1 MRILAISGSLRS
13 NSSCTS
19 VLKAAATL
27 APADVEVVFL
37 EGLDDL
43 PHFDPDV
50 DPDHGP
56 RPVETFR
63 AALRSA
69 DGVMI
74 CTPEYAYGM
83 PGVLKNAIE
92 WTVST
97 GELVHKPL
105 AALSASPSPEGGA
118 KALRWLLE
126 TLSALTAGVDPS
138 RTLAVSLV
146 RTKYDARGEPTGPG
160 TLAEL
165 EPVIG
170 SLVAAMRSRVNNGG
184 PG

>member
-13 NSSCTS
+13 DSSCTS
-19 VLKAAATL
+19 VLRAAATL
-27 APADVEVVFL
+27 APADVDLVFF
-37 EGLDDL
+37 EGLGEL
-43 PHFDPDV
+43 PHFHPDV
-50 DPDHGP
+50 DPDRGP
-56 RPVETFR
+56 RPVEEFR
-63 AALRSA
+63 AALRAA

-74 CTPEYAYGM
+74 CTPEYAFGM

-126 TLSALTAGVDPS
+126 TLSALTAGTDPS
-138 RTLAVSLV
+138 RTLAVSMV
-146 RTKYDARGEPTGPG
+146 RTKYGAQGDPTGPEA
-160 TLAEL
+160 LAEL
-165 EPVIG
+165 APVVR
-170 SLVAAMRSRVNNGG
+170 SLVEAMRSRLNVGE
-184 PG
+184 PR

>member
-19 VLKAAATL
+19 VLSAAATL
-27 APADVEVVFL
+27 APADVEVVFHA
-37 EGLDDL
+37 GLGDL
-43 PHFDPDV
+43 PHFHPDV
-50 DPDHGP
+50 DPDRGP
-56 RPVETFR
+56 GPVEEFR

-126 TLSALTAGVDPS
+126 TLSALTAATDPS
-138 RTLAVSLV
+138 RTLAVSSV
-146 RTKYDARGEPTGPG
+146 RTKFGAHGEPTGPE

-165 EPVIG
+165 APIVQ
-170 SLVAAMRSRVNNGG
+170 SLVEAMRSQRNNGE
-184 PG
+184 PR